1 MNSSPASKAVRLV
14 SCRRIEHLHLADAD
28 LGIDRDVRDALA
40 GRRKR
45 GVTIDAHPTVV
56 LVEEPHLT
64 HAGVPVQLDDD
75 AAGNAYQQ
83 VPEADGGLHGFGG
96 AAIEGHVR
104 EIEAQLADAEVGLV
118 WQ

>member
-1 MNSSPASKAVRLV
+1 MNSSPASKAVRLA

-28 LGIDRDVRDALA
+28 LGIDRDVGDALA

-75 AAGNAYQQ
+75 VAGMRTNRCPRPTVAFTCLV
-83 VPEADGGLHGFGG
+83 VPRSKVTC
-96 AAIEGHVR
+96 VR
-104 EIEAQLADAEVGLV
+104 SRRN
-118 WQ
+118 